1 MSISD
6 HDQPQSERTQDNGDK
21 MRQGANQLVD
31 GAGKVA
37 VGAKD
42 YLDAHVAPAVKNA
55 ARTARERIDA
65 KTREAGG
72 PLALA
77 RRYGPQAIPIA
88 ALVAIMGL
96 YLPIASFHGYGL
108 SYMDAGSD
116 GKILLVLAI
125 LTIIAAVLNL
135 TVKSGNTSL
144 RLAAG
149 IGAGCVGLGA
159 LLDGFGNL
167 FAIGPSFGSFFL
179 GLAGFALVAAGV
191 LTLFNKPG
199 QHTDASE

>member
-1 MSISD
+1 MSTND
-6 HDQPQSERTQDNGDK
+6 HDQSQTEQTHGNSDQ
-21 MRQGANQLVD
+21 MRQGAKQLVD
-31 GAGKVA
+31 GASKVA
-37 VGAKD
+37 AGAKE
-42 YLDAHVAPAVKNA
+42 YLDARMAPAVKNA
-55 ARTARERIDA
+55 TRAARERLDA

-77 RRYGPQAIPIA
+77 RSYAPKAIPFA

-116 GKILLVLAI
+116 GKILLVLLI
-125 LTIIAAVLNL
+125 LTIIAAMLNL
-135 TVKSGNTSL
+135 AVKPGNPWL

-149 IGAGCVGLGA
+149 ISAGCVGLAA

-191 LTLFNKPG
+191 LTLFNKPR
-199 QHTDASE
+199 QRTNTSE

>member
-1 MSISD
+1 MSAND
-6 HDQPQSERTQDNGDK
+6 HDQDQPQFEQAHDNGDQ
-21 MRQGANQLVD
+21 MRQGAKQLVD

-37 VGAKD
+37 AGAKD
-42 YLDAHVAPAVKNA
+42 YLDAHMAPAVKNA

-77 RRYGPQAIPIA
+77 RRYAPKAIPIA

-116 GKILLVLAI
+116 GKILLVLSI
-125 LTIIAAVLNL
+125 LTIIAALLNL
-135 TVKSGNTSL
+135 AVKPGNTWL

-149 IGAGCVGLGA
+149 ISAGCVGLGA

-179 GLAGFALVAAGV
+179 GLAGFALVAAGA
-191 LTLFNKPG
+191 LTLFNKP
-199 QHTDASE
+199 

>member
-1 MSISD
+1 MSTND
-6 HDQPQSERTQDNGDK
+6 HDQTRTEQTHDNGDQ
-21 MRQGANQLVD
+21 MRQGAKQLVD
-31 GAGKVA
+31 GASKVA
-37 VGAKD
+37 AGAKD
-42 YLDAHVAPAVKNA
+42 YLDAHMAPAVKNA
-55 ARTARERIDA
+55 ARTSRERIGA

-77 RRYGPQAIPIA
+77 RRYAPKAIPMA

-108 SYMDAGSD
+108 SYMDAGSN

-135 TVKSGNTSL
+135 VVKPGNTWL

-167 FAIGPSFGSFFL
+167 FAIGASFGSFFL

-191 LTLFNKPG
+191 LTLFNKPR
-199 QHTDASE
+199 QL